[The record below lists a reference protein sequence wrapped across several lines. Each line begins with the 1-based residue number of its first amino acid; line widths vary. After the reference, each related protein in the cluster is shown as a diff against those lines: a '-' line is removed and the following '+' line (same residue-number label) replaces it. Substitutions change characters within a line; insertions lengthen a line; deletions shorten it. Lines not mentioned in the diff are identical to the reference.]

1 MAKKS
6 KSAGNANPRSGNGV
20 RKEGASSKDKVRTPG
35 RTSTPKDKI
44 HLPEKGGETL
54 RGQSS
59 PSRGTPPPEEPNYYN
74 LKRQAVEDLVTANEE
89 NSPPVSQQ
97 ELRKYRS
104 GPSLKL
110 ADWVK
115 AVLIKAWM
123 AGIVCYF
130 FVWGLSAY
138 SMHQWDL
145 LLILSLALGA
155 VTNLIT
161 NNILRFIAKTPGAYD
176 RFMMIPRKEIWFL
189 PLDLLYAALLVF
201 CVNLT
206 YQAVNVLG
214 SRITGNPDSII
225 LGVEPLLFG
234 LFTLGWDMLFLAM
247 KRLLIRIVEDAK
259 RKTGA

>member
-1 MAKKS
+1 MADMGKKNRRPDR
-6 KSAGNANPRSGNGV
+6 G
-20 RKEGASSKDKVRTPG
+20 
-35 RTSTPKDKI
+35 STPKDKI
-44 HLPEKGGETL
+44 RLPENGSKAD
-54 RGQSS
+54 RNSSS
-59 PSRGTPPPEEPNYYN
+59 PSRGISGAKEPNYYD

-89 NSPPVSQQ
+89 NSPEVSPS

-104 GPSLKL
+104 GPSLRM

-115 AVLIKAWM
+115 AILIKAWM

-130 FVWGLSAY
+130 FVWGLSVL

-145 LLILSLALGA
+145 LLVLALALGT

-189 PLDLLYAALLVF
+189 PLDLLYAAVLVF

-214 SRITGNPDSII
+214 SRITGNPDAVT

-234 LFTLGWDMLFLAM
+234 IFTMGWDMLFLGM
-247 KRLLIRIVEDAK
+247 KRLMIRIVEDAK
-259 RKTGA
+259 RKSRP